1 MDKELA
7 RKILPYINNPDTQVF
22 LQLLFEIEKDLL
34 LKSLTNLESEV
45 QMRWTQG
52 KLQQL
57 ERLKTIRDRIQEA
70 AK

>member
-7 RKILPYINNPDTQVF
+7 RKILPFVNNPDTQIF
-22 LQLLFEIEKDLL
+22 LQLLFDLEKDVL
-34 LKSLTNLESEV
+34 LKSLINLED
-45 QMRWTQG
+45 QIQIRWIQG